1 MVQISSDLLRSETVV
16 HRPLKYMLNF
26 SYWRSVGLKHTK
38 CLAEE
43 DSGGWPLFEFN
54 ANNASTLLCFYC
66 QRSDNNTLISYVVF
80 IFIYSSLLV

>member
-1 MVQISSDLLRSETVV
+1 MIQISSDLLRSETVV

-26 SYWRSVGLKHTK
+26 SYRRSVGLKHTK

-43 DSGGWPLFEFN
+43 DHGALPLFEFN
-54 ANNASTLLCFYC
+54 ANNASTLLWFYC
-66 QRSDNNTLISYVVF
+66 QGSDNDTLILYVIF